1 MFPLGTVLVPGGK
14 LPLRIFE
21 PRYRQMVADCLDGD
35 LGFGVV
41 LISRGSEVGGGD
53 QRFGIGTE
61 AHIEGAA
68 SMPDGRWVL
77 LASGVRRITIE
88 SWLPEAPYP
97 VALVR
102 TRASAGTHPSEEDVN
117 AAAGAVR
124 RAAAFHS
131 ELGRPAA
138 VADQRGTEEEEE
150 DPEGAIWRL
159 CETAPL
165 GPMDR
170 QRLLET
176 DHVGERVSLLA
187 QLATEVADD
196 LHRLLSEGG
205 NP

>member
-1 MFPLGTVLVPGGK
+1 MFPLGTVLVPGSK

-21 PRYRQMVADCLDGD
+21 PRYRQMVSDCLDGD

-53 QRFGIGTE
+53 QRFGVGTE
-61 AHIEGAA
+61 ANIEGAA

-88 SWLPEAPYP
+88 SWLPEDPYP
-97 VALVR
+97 VAMVR
-102 TRASAGTHPSEEDVN
+102 TRPSGGTPPNEADVN

-131 ELGRPAA
+131 ELGRPSS
-138 VADQRGTEEEEE
+138 VAEEPGTEDA
-150 DPEGAIWRL
+150 DPEHAIWRL
-159 CETAPL
+159 CNAAPL
-165 GPMDR
+165 GPLDR

-176 DHVGERVSLLA
+176 DHLGERVATLA
-187 QLATEVADD
+187 RLATEVGDD